1 MLTPVVVLLL
11 PALVAAPEVARF
23 ALHAAAQM
31 MHPAT
36 GVILGQAMQIALA
49 DAALRPGA
57 VHPGQVPW
65 WLAWSSA
72 AAALLIAG
80 FQLGHRRLPR
90 PAVRAFDVLAKV
102 IASPIE
108 TLHSGLVADYVTW
121 LVVGLALFSATF
133 AFAP

>member
-1 MLTPVVVLLL
+1 MPPVVVLLL
-11 PALVAAPEVARF
+11 PALFAAPEVARF

-36 GVILGQAMQIALA
+36 GAILGQAMQIAPA
-49 DAALRPGA
+49 DAAVRPGA

-65 WLAWSSA
+65 WLAWSSV
-72 AAALLIAG
+72 AAAL
-80 FQLGHRRLPR
+80 
-90 PAVRAFDVLAKV
+90 
-102 IASPIE
+102 
-108 TLHSGLVADYVTW
+108 LVADYVTW